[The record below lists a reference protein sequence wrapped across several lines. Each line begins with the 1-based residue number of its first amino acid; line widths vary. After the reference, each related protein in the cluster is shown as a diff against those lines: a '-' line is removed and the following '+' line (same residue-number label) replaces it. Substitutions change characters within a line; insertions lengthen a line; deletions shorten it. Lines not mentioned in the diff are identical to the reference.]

1 MKKVFVGIISILSI
15 LVITLFI
22 MWRNTTKENVSLC
35 EQNTLLS
42 EQLNK
47 IEAIIK
53 EKEAVITAQNKKY
66 QEILN
71 SIQYNDCE
79 NLPVS
84 ATLVEAAKELQK

>member
-15 LVITLFI
+15 LVITLFV

-53 EKEAVITAQNKKY
+53 EKEAIITAQNKKY

-84 ATLVEAAKELQK
+84 ATLVEVAKELQK